1 MQARPSYA
9 AFIRTF
15 LKSGPSAFSLILF
28 NIRLHHRFFVR
39 SVISFAYLSLH
50 PASKIGRAHV

>member
-15 LKSGPSAFSLILF
+15 LESGPDPSAFSLILF

-39 SVISFAYLSLH
+39 SVISFAYFSL
-50 PASKIGRAHV
+50 